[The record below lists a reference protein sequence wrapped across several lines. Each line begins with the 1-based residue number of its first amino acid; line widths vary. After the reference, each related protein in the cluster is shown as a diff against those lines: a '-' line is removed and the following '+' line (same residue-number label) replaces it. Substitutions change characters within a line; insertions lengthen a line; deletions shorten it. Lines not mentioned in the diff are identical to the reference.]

1 MKIAIMK
8 IALAQ
13 FNDTILKA
21 YIEENLSAGEIAEKY
36 RLEPALVRET
46 IRRVN
51 GAEYKRL
58 LPSR

>member
-13 FNDTILKA
+13 INDTILKA
-21 YIEENLSAGEIAEKY
+21 HIEENLSAREIVEKY
-36 RLEPALVRET
+36 RPAPALVRET

-51 GAEYKRL
+51 GAEYKR
-58 LPSR
+58 